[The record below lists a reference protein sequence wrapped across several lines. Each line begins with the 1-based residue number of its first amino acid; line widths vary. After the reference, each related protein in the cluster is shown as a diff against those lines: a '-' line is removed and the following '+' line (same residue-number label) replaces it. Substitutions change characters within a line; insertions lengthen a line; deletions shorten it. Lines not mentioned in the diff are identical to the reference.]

1 MGSNGSGLRRGSG
14 TAGNRDGR
22 GERFEA
28 DRRGTGAAHARAHHP
43 NPHAARWQGPRW
55 VVSLRALIVVLAML
69 AAAIGVLWIESAGV
83 QGASAELGSA
93 ARVTVPPLEAAAAPG
108 TQGTAP
114 TPGPP
119 LPAEESSSGTG
130 PPGSTAEAG
139 IVVVHVAGAVA
150 HPGIYKLAAG
160 SRVFQ
165 AVDAA
170 GGALPAAELSAL
182 NLAAPLSDGIQVS
195 IPTKEQA
202 AAGGGYP
209 GSANPAGV
217 PSAAGQGGPPG
228 AAAQGPINVNTASA
242 AELEELPGVGPV
254 LAGRIVA
261 WRTDHGP
268 FASVQGLSAVAG
280 IGTKLLAGL
289 SGLVVV
295 S

>member
-1 MGSNGSGLRRGSG
+1 MGSNG
-14 TAGNRDGR
+14 RDLHPGADR
-22 GERFEA
+22 SRSRDSRWDRFEA
-28 DRRGTGAAHARAHHP
+28 ARRDTEAAHARTQNTNPGAAH
-43 NPHAARWQGPRW
+43 WQGPRW

-69 AAAIGVLWIESAGV
+69 AAAVGVLWIESAGV

-93 ARVTVPPLEAAAAPG
+93 GRVTVPPLGAAAPRG
-108 TQGTAP
+108 AQGTAQTSRP
-114 TPGPP
+114 SLPATGVTSGAGPP
-119 LPAEESSSGTG
+119 EA
-130 PPGSTAEAG
+130 TAEAG
-139 IVVVHVAGAVA
+139 VLVVHVAGAVV

-170 GGALPAAELSAL
+170 GGALPAAEPSAL
-182 NLAAPLSDGIQVS
+182 NLAAPLSDGVQVF

-202 AAGGGYP
+202 AAAGGKP
-209 GSANPAGV
+209 GSANPAGAS
-217 PSAAGQGGPPG
+217 PGSGQGGPPG
-228 AAAQGPINVNTASA
+228 AAAQGPVNLNTASA

-261 WRTDHGP
+261 WRSDHGP
-268 FASVQGLSAVAG
+268 FASVEGLSAVSG

>member
-1 MGSNGSGLRRGSG
+1 MHAVATDRGRSGRALH
-14 TAGNRDGR
+14 AGPQNL
-22 GERFEA
+22 
-28 DRRGTGAAHARAHHP
+28 
-43 NPHAARWQGPRW
+43 NPGAARWQGPRW

-69 AAAIGVLWIESAGV
+69 AAAVGVLWIESAGV

-93 ARVTVPPLEAAAAPG
+93 GRVTVPPLEAAAPPG
-108 TQGTAP
+108 TQGAGQGSGGQSGPGGTAP
-114 TPGPP
+114 TPAPTPP
-119 LPAEESSSGTG
+119 ATASTSGAG
-130 PPGSTAEAG
+130 PPGAPAEGG
-139 IVVVHVAGAVA
+139 ILVVHVAGAVL

-182 NLAAPLSDGIQVS
+182 NLAAPLPDGIQVF
-195 IPTKEQA
+195 IPTKDQAA
-202 AAGGGYP
+202 AAGGSGGGAIP
-209 GSANPAGV
+209 GGA
-217 PSAAGQGGPPG
+217 PSAIGQGGPPG
-228 AAAQGPINVNTASA
+228 AAAQGPVNLNTASS

-261 WRTDHGP
+261 WRAEHGP
-268 FASVQGLSAVAG
+268 FASVEGLSAVTG